1 MDVAF
6 HYIQMNHGIDTEASY
21 PYTQKVTRIVF
32 DADETKVARLFQ
44 YIAII
49 MHQVLL
55 SFADGNLR

>member
-21 PYTQKVTRIVF
+21 PYTQKVTIIVF
-32 DADETKVARLFQ
+32 DADETNVTHSFQ
-44 YIAII
+44 YILII

-55 SFADGNLR
+55 RIMMAT